1 MGVEIQSGLFV
12 GTGVFV
18 GLAAVSSLFFAFY
31 VKGKTRD
38 LSQKKDNCVMT
49 FWLVLLAVF
58 LMWVMW
64 ICAFMHQMY
73 PLARPT
79 VAKGVEYKV
88 ACADPKVCLH
98 FD

>member
-1 MGVEIQSGLFV
+1 MINTF
-12 GTGVFV
+12 
-18 GLAAVSSLFFAFY
+18 
-31 VKGKTRD
+31 
-38 LSQKKDNCVMT
+38 LSMA

-79 VAKGVEYKV
+79 VAKGPEYKV
-88 ACADPKVCLH
+88 GCADPKICRNFDNSTCLEKL
-98 FD
+98 FGYKYDPA